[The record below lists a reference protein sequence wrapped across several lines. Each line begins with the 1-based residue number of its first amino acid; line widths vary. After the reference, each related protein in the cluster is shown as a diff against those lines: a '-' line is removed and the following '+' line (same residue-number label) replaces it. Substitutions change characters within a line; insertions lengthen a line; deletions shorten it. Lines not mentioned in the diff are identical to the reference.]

1 MDEGTLVILVW
12 LVSAWILYL
21 IIKYAVRNGILE
33 ADAERARKARYP
45 EAATF
50 AKQVEL
56 ERRLAESRAAFP
68 DEPH

>member
-1 MDEGTLVILVW
+1 MEGMFFVVGLWI
-12 LVSAWILYL
+12 VSAWVFYMIV
-21 IIKYAVRNGILE
+21 KAAVRNGILE

>member
-1 MDEGTLVILVW
+1 MEGMLFFVGLWI
-12 LVSAWILYL
+12 VSAWVFYMIV
-21 IIKYAVRNGILE
+21 KAAVRNGILE